1 MRLMALAA
9 VGLGALLGYAAASRA
24 LNPFQRAGDAPVP
37 EHNTGQPRA
46 AAGPD
51 RDNVLARREPNSPAG
66 IPQDDNPAADKK
78 PNIVFILMDN
88 LGYGE
93 LGCYGGG
100 ILRGAP
106 TPRIDKLAT
115 EGTRLLNF
123 NVEAQCT
130 PSRSAIMTGRY
141 AIRSGTH
148 SVPLPGQPEGLTRW
162 EVTVAELLSSQGYAT
177 GHFGK
182 WHLGS
187 DQSRLPTSRGF
198 DEWFGVPRTADETYW
213 PEAPGFKDA
222 GLEPEYIME
231 GRKGEKSRNI
241 EVYDFKSRR
250 LIDAEITR
258 RAIDFMKRSVKAGKP
273 FYAYVPLTQ
282 VHFPVLPHPD
292 FVGKTGF
299 GNFPDA
305 LTEMDFRVGQL
316 LDAVDEL
323 GVRDDTIFVFTSD
336 NGPDSTY
343 PHQGSSG
350 PWRGYYFTHMEG
362 SSRVPFIIRWPGKI
376 PAGRVSNEIVHEMD
390 TFTTFAKIAGA
401 QVPQDRLID
410 GVDQTDFLLGKKEA
424 SNREGI
430 LLFCADRLEAVK
442 WRNWKMWLYDE
453 ERDGFTPPLKLG
465 VPKLFNLI
473 LDPKEEYPQ
482 TTIENTWAIVD
493 MTKMIEEFERSVK
506 KFPLIAPGTPDPYT
520 PPK

>member
-1 MRLMALAA
+1 MKNINRREFIRSVSLATGAIAATTGFVSKALGQAAA
-9 VGLGALLGYAAASRA
+9 VLSSAV
-24 LNPFQRAGDAPVP
+24 APA
-37 EHNTGQPRA
+37 NAQAKR
-46 AAGPD
+46 
-51 RDNVLARREPNSPAG
+51 
-66 IPQDDNPAADKK
+66 

-93 LGCYGGG
+93 LGVYGGG
-100 ILRGAP
+100 ILRGTP
-106 TPRIDKLAT
+106 TPRIDKLAA

-148 SVPLPGQPEGLTRW
+148 SVPRLAQLDGLTQW
-162 EVTVAELLSSQGYAT
+162 EVTIAELLSGQGYAT

-187 DQSRLPTSRGF
+187 NQSRLPTSQGF
-198 DEWFGVPRTADETYW
+198 DEWFGIPRTTS
-213 PEAPGFKDA
+213 EALYQSAVGFNKS
-222 GLEPEYIME
+222 GVEPEYIME
-231 GRKGEKSRNI
+231 GKKGEQSRNL
-241 EVYDFKSRR
+241 EVYDLKQRR

-258 RAIDFMKRSVKAGKP
+258 RTVDFMKRSVKAGKP
-273 FYAYVPLTQ
+273 FYAYVPFTL
-282 VHFPVLPHPD
+282 VHLPTLPHPD
-292 FVGKTGF
+292 FAGKTGF
-299 GNFPDA
+299 GDFPDA
-305 LTEMDFRVGQL
+305 LAEMDFHVGQL

-336 NGPDSTY
+336 NGPESTF

-390 TFTTFAKIAGA
+390 TFTTFARLAGA
-401 QVPQDRLID
+401 HVPQDRPID
-410 GVDQTDFLLGKKEA
+410 GVDQTDFLLGKKET

-430 LLFCADRLEAVK
+430 LLFVGDRLQAVK
-442 WRNWKMWLYDE
+442 WRNWKLHLYDE
-453 ERDGFTPPLKLG
+453 MHNWFTPPVKL
-465 VPKLFNLI
+465 VLPKLFNLI
-473 LDPKEEYPQ
+473 LDPKEEFPV
-482 TTIENTWAIVD
+482 TVENTWAVQQ
-493 MTKMIEEFERSVK
+493 MFKMIAEFELSTQK
-506 KFPLIAPGTPDPYT
+506 YPLISPGTPDPYA